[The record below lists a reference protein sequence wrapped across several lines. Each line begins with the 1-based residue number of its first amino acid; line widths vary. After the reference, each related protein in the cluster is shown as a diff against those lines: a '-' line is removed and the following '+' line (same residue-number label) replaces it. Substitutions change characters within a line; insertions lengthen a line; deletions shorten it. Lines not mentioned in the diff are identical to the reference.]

1 MNIPLS
7 MNTVRNEKRRES
19 VGDLTAF
26 PYAVEQQRRE
36 IKTARSAPRGI

>member
-1 MNIPLS
+1 MPLS
-7 MNTVRNEKRRES
+7 MNTVTNEKRRES

-26 PYAVEQQRRE
+26 PFTVFYQQRRE